1 MNLELFIARKIRSGG
16 LSGKRLAGPVT
27 KVATLGIILGM
38 VVMILSLAIGFGFKN
53 EIRQKIVGFGSHIQI
68 MNYDYNQSY
77 ETNPISPDSSLL
89 DNLKSIQGVK
99 HIQKFATKPG
109 MIKTDNAI
117 QGVVLKGISTD
128 FNWNFFKDIIVEG
141 DTLQINDSVRSDGIL
156 ISRKL
161 SQMLHL
167 SVGDDLRMW
176 FLQKDKIIPRGR
188 NLSIKGIFDSNL
200 PEFDKLYALVDIK
213 QVQRL
218 NNWDKTQISG
228 LEIQIDEFE
237 NIEITAAEV
246 SSVATSFIDE
256 NGIML
261 RTRTIL
267 DLQPQ
272 IFGWLDLL
280 DMNVLVILVLIII
293 VAGFNMVSG
302 LLILILERTNMIGIL
317 KALGIQNK
325 SLRKVFLYLATFIV
339 GRGLIWGN
347 FLGVTFCLVQ
357 KYTGMIKLDPE
368 NYYLET
374 VPIQIT
380 FWHLLILNV
389 ATILLTTLMMLGPS
403 YLASKISPVKAI
415 RFD

>member
-1 MNLELFIARKIRSGG
+1 MNTELFIANRIRSGG
-16 LSGKRLAGPVT
+16 LSGKKLAGPVT

-38 VVMILSLAIGFGFKN
+38 VVMILSLAIGFGFKK
-53 EIRQKIVGFGSHIQI
+53 EIRQKIVGFGAQIQI

-77 ETNPISPDSSLL
+77 ETNPISPKPEILQEIKKL
-89 DNLKSIQGVK
+89 PGVR

-109 MIKTDNAI
+109 MIKTRDAI
-117 QGVVLKGISTD
+117 QGVVLKGVGPD
-128 FNWNFFKDIIVEG
+128 FDWSFMKSILKKGSI
-141 DTLQINDSVRSDGIL
+141 LSLNDSVRSNDVL

-161 SQMLHL
+161 SEMLNL
-167 SVGDDLRMW
+167 SVGDDLRMY
-176 FLQKDKIIPRGR
+176 FLQKDKIIPRAR
-188 NLSIKGIFDSNL
+188 KFRIKGIFDSNL
-200 PEFDKLYALVDIK
+200 PELDKTYLIVDIK
-213 QVQRL
+213 QVQKL
-218 NNWDKTQISG
+218 NNWNADQVSG
-228 LEIQIDEFE
+228 YEIQADNF
-237 NIEITAAEV
+237 NDIERVGGEV
-246 SSVATSFIDE
+246 SAVASSVIDE
-256 NGIML
+256 NGVMM
-261 RTRTIL
+261 RTKTIL

-280 DMNVLVILVLIII
+280 DMNVLVILVLIMI

-325 SLRKVFLYLATFIV
+325 SLRKIFLYLAGFIV

-347 FLGVTFCLVQ
+347 FIGVSICFIQ
-357 KYTGMIKLDPE
+357 KYTGIIKLDPE

-374 VPIQIT
+374 VPIQIS
-380 FWHLLILNV
+380 FLHLLILNV
-389 ATILLTTLMMLGPS
+389 ATVIITILMMLGPS

>member
-1 MNLELFIARKIRSGG
+1 
-16 LSGKRLAGPVT
+16 
-27 KVATLGIILGM
+27 M
-38 VVMILSLAIGFGFKN
+38 VVMILSLAIGFGFKK
-53 EIRQKIVGFGSHIQI
+53 EIRQKIIGFGSHIQI

-77 ETNPISPDSSLL
+77 ETNPISPDSGLL
-89 DNLKSIQGVK
+89 KTLKNITGVK

-117 QGVVLKGISTD
+117 QGIVLKGVAED
-128 FNWNFFKDIIVEG
+128 FNWNFFKNILVEG
-141 DTLQINDSVRSDGIL
+141 DKLQINDSVRSNGIL

-161 SQMLHL
+161 AQLLHL
-167 SVGDDLRMW
+167 SIGDDLRMF
-176 FLQKDKIIPRGR
+176 FLQKDNIAPRR
-188 NLSIKGIFDSNL
+188 RKFSIEGIFDSNL
-200 PEFDKLYALVDIK
+200 PEFDMIYALVDIK

-228 LEIQIDEFE
+228 LEVQIDDFK
-237 NIEITAAEV
+237 NIDKTGMEV

-256 NGIML
+256 NGILL

-325 SLRKVFLYLATFIV
+325 SLRTVFLYLATFIV

-357 KYTGMIKLDPE
+357 KYTGMIKLDPD

-374 VPIQIT
+374 VPIHIT

-389 ATILLTTLMMLGPS
+389 ATILLTILMMLGPS
-403 YLASKISPVKAI
+403 YLASRISPVKAI

>member
-16 LSGKRLAGPVT
+16 LTGKRLAGPVT
-27 KVATLGIILGM
+27 RVATLGIILGM
-38 VVMILSLAIGFGFKN
+38 VVMILSLAIGFGFKK
-53 EIRQKIVGFGSHIQI
+53 EIRQKIIGFGSHIQI

-77 ETNPISPDSSLL
+77 ETNPISPDSTL
-89 DNLKSIQGVK
+89 LKSLKNIPGIK

-109 MIKTDNAI
+109 MIKTGNAI
-117 QGVVLKGISTD
+117 QGVVLKGVSTD
-128 FNWNFFKDIIVEG
+128 FNWNFFTEIIVEG
-141 DTLQINDSVRSDGIL
+141 DALQLNDSVSSKEIL
-156 ISRKL
+156 ISHKL
-161 SQMLHL
+161 AQMLHL
-167 SVGDDLRMW
+167 SVGDDLRMY
-176 FLQKDKIIPRGR
+176 FLQKNKIAPRGR
-188 NLSIKGIFDSNL
+188 KFVIKGIFDSNL
-200 PEFDKLYALVDIK
+200 PEFDKLYAIVDIK

-228 LEIQIDEFE
+228 LEIQIDDFD
-237 NIEITAAEV
+237 NIEQRGEEV

-256 NGIML
+256 SGVML

-280 DMNVLVILVLIII
+280 DMNVLVILVLIMI

-317 KALGIQNK
+317 KALGIQNS
-325 SLRKVFLYLATFIV
+325 SLREVFLYLATFIV

-347 FLGVTFCLVQ
+347 FIGVSFCLIQ
-357 KYTGMIKLDPE
+357 KYTGIIKLDPE

>member
-1 MNLELFIARKIRSGG
+1 VNLELFIARKIRSGG
-16 LSGKRLAGPVT
+16 LTGKRLAGPVT

-38 VVMILSLAIGFGFKN
+38 VVMILSLAIGFGFKK
-53 EIRQKIVGFGSHIQI
+53 EIRQKIIGFGSHIQI
-68 MNYDYNQSY
+68 MNYAYNQSY
-77 ETNPISPDSSLL
+77 ETNPISPSPELLESLR
-89 DNLKSIQGVK
+89 SVAGVK

-109 MIKTDNAI
+109 MIKTENAI
-117 QGVVLKGISTD
+117 QGIVLKGISTD
-128 FNWNFFKDIIVEG
+128 FNWTFFKDIIVDG
-141 DTLQINDSVRSDGIL
+141 DTLQLDNSKRSSGIL

-161 SQMLHL
+161 AQMLHL
-167 SVGDDLRMW
+167 SVGDDLRMY
-176 FLQKDKIIPRGR
+176 FLQKDKIAPRGR
-188 NLSIKGIFDSNL
+188 KFSIKGIFDSNL
-200 PEFDKLYALVDIK
+200 PEFDKLYAIVDIK

-218 NNWDKTQISG
+218 NNWDKAQISG
-228 LEIQIDEFE
+228 LEIQIDDFE
-237 NIEITAAEV
+237 NIEKTGAEV

-256 NGIML
+256 SGIML

-280 DMNVLVILVLIII
+280 DMNVLVILVLIMI

-317 KALGIQNK
+317 KALGIQNS

-339 GRGLIWGN
+339 GRGLVWGN
-347 FLGVTFCLVQ
+347 FIGVSFCMIQ

>member
-38 VVMILSLAIGFGFKN
+38 VVMILSLAIGFGFKK
-53 EIRQKIVGFGSHIQI
+53 EIRQKIIGFGSHIQI

-77 ETNPISPDSSLL
+77 ETNPISPDSGLL
-89 DNLKSIQGVK
+89 KILKKIPSVK

-109 MIKTDNAI
+109 MIKTDDAI

-141 DTLQINDSVRSDGIL
+141 DTLQIKDSVRSDGIL

-167 SVGDDLRMW
+167 SVGDDLRMY
-176 FLQKDKIIPRGR
+176 FLQKDKIAPRGR
-188 NLSIKGIFDSNL
+188 KFSIKGIFDSSL

-218 NNWDKTQISG
+218 NNWDEAQISG
-228 LEIQIDEFE
+228 LEIQIDDFK
-237 NIEITAAEV
+237 NIEIAAAEV
-246 SSVATSFIDE
+246 SSVTTSFIDDS
-256 NGIML
+256 GIML

-280 DMNVLVILVLIII
+280 DMNVLVILVLIMI

-317 KALGIQNK
+317 KALGIHNK

-347 FLGVTFCLVQ
+347 FIGVTFCLVQ
-357 KYTGMIKLDPE
+357 KYTGIIKLDPE

-380 FWHLLILNV
+380 FWHLVILNA

-403 YLASKISPVKAI
+403 YLASRISPVKAI

>member
-1 MNLELFIARKIRSGG
+1 MNTELFIANRIRSGG
-16 LSGKRLAGPVT
+16 LSGKKLAGPVT

-38 VVMILSLAIGFGFKN
+38 VVMILSLAIGFGFKK
-53 EIRQKIVGFGSHIQI
+53 EIRQKIVGFGAHIQI

-77 ETNPISPDSSLL
+77 ETNPISPKPEVLQEIKKL
-89 DNLKSIQGVK
+89 PGVR

-109 MIKTDNAI
+109 MIKTRDAI
-117 QGVVLKGISTD
+117 QGLVLKGVGTD
-128 FNWNFFKDIIVEG
+128 FDWSFMKSILKKGSI
-141 DTLQINDSVRSDGIL
+141 LSLNDSVRSNDVL

-161 SQMLHL
+161 SEMLNL
-167 SVGDDLRMW
+167 SIDDDLRMY
-176 FLQKDKIIPRGR
+176 FLQKDKIAPRAR
-188 NLSIKGIFDSNL
+188 KFRIKGIFDSNL
-200 PEFDKLYALVDIK
+200 PELDKTYLIVDIK
-213 QVQRL
+213 QVQKL
-218 NNWDKTQISG
+218 NNWNADQVSG
-228 LEIQIDEFE
+228 YEIQADNF
-237 NIEITAAEV
+237 NDIERVGGEV
-246 SSVATSFIDE
+246 SAVASSVIDE
-256 NGIML
+256 NGVMM
-261 RTRTIL
+261 RTKTIL

-280 DMNVLVILVLIII
+280 DMNVLVILVLIMI

-325 SLRKVFLYLATFIV
+325 SLRKIFLYLAGFIV

-347 FLGVTFCLVQ
+347 FIGVSICFIQ
-357 KYTGMIKLDPE
+357 KYTGIIKLDPE

-374 VPIQIT
+374 VPIQIS
-380 FWHLLILNV
+380 FLHLLILNV
-389 ATILLTTLMMLGPS
+389 ATVIITILMMLGPS

>member
-38 VVMILSLAIGFGFKN
+38 VVMILSLAIGFGFKK

-77 ETNPISPDSSLL
+77 ETNPISPDSGLVKT
-89 DNLKSIQGVK
+89 LKNISGVT

-141 DTLQINDSVRSDGIL
+141 DTLQINDSIRSKEIL

-161 SQMLHL
+161 SQMLHI
-167 SVGDDLRMW
+167 SVGDNLHLY
-176 FLQKDKIIPRGR
+176 FLQKDKIAPRSR
-188 NLSIKGIFDSNL
+188 NLLVKGIFDSNL

-218 NNWDKTQISG
+218 NNWDETQISG
-228 LEIQIDEFE
+228 LEIQIDDFK

-256 NGIML
+256 SGIML

-280 DMNVLVILVLIII
+280 DMNVLVILVLIMI

-317 KALGIQNK
+317 KALGIQNR

-389 ATILLTTLMMLGPS
+389 ATILLTTLMMFGPS

>member
-16 LSGKRLAGPVT
+16 LTGKRLAGPVT

-38 VVMILSLAIGFGFKN
+38 VVMILSLAIGFGFKK
-53 EIRQKIVGFGSHIQI
+53 EIRQKIIGFGSHIQI

-77 ETNPISPDSSLL
+77 ETNPISPSPELLESLR
-89 DNLKSIQGVK
+89 SVAGVK

-109 MIKTDNAI
+109 MIKTENAI
-117 QGVVLKGISTD
+117 QGIVLKGISTD
-128 FNWNFFKDIIVEG
+128 FNWTFFKDIIVDG
-141 DTLQINDSVRSDGIL
+141 DTLQLDNSKRSSGIL

-161 SQMLHL
+161 AQMLHL
-167 SVGDDLRMW
+167 SVGDDLRMY
-176 FLQKDKIIPRGR
+176 FLQKDKIAPRGR
-188 NLSIKGIFDSNL
+188 KFSIKGIFDSNL
-200 PEFDKLYALVDIK
+200 PEFDKLYAIVDIK

-218 NNWDKTQISG
+218 NNWNGTQISG
-228 LEIQIDEFE
+228 LEIQIDDFE
-237 NIEITAAEV
+237 NIEKTGAEV

-256 NGIML
+256 SGIML

-280 DMNVLVILVLIII
+280 DMNVLVILVLIMI

-317 KALGIQNK
+317 KALGIQNS

-339 GRGLIWGN
+339 GRGLVWGN
-347 FLGVTFCLVQ
+347 FIGVSFCMIQ

>member
-16 LSGKRLAGPVT
+16 LTGKRLAGPVT

-38 VVMILSLAIGFGFKN
+38 VVMILSLAIGFGFKK
-53 EIRQKIVGFGSHIQI
+53 EIRQKIIGFGSHIQI

-77 ETNPISPDSSLL
+77 ETNPISPSPELLVSL
-89 DNLKSIQGVK
+89 KKIQGVN
-99 HIQKFATKPG
+99 HIQRFATKPG
-109 MIKTDNAI
+109 MIKTGNAI

-128 FNWNFFKDIIVEG
+128 FNWSFFKDIIVDG
-141 DTLQINDSVRSDGIL
+141 DTLQIDASMRTDGIL
-156 ISRKL
+156 VSRKL

-167 SVGDDLRMW
+167 SVGDDLRMY
-176 FLQKDKIIPRGR
+176 FLQKDKIAPRGR
-188 NLSIKGIFDSNL
+188 KFSIKGIFDSNL

-218 NNWDKTQISG
+218 NNWDKSQISG
-228 LEIQIDEFE
+228 LEIQIDDFE
-237 NIEITAAEV
+237 NIEKTSAEV

-280 DMNVLVILVLIII
+280 DMNVLVILVLIMI

-317 KALGIQNK
+317 KALGIQNS

-339 GRGLIWGN
+339 GRGLVWGN
-347 FLGVTFCLVQ
+347 FIGVSFCMIQ
-357 KYTGMIKLDPE
+357 KYTGIIKLDPD

>member
-16 LSGKRLAGPVT
+16 LTGKRLAGPVT

-38 VVMILSLAIGFGFKN
+38 VVMILSLAIGFGFKK
-53 EIRQKIVGFGSHIQI
+53 EIRQKIIGFGSHIQI

-77 ETNPISPDSSLL
+77 ETNPISPSPELLESLR
-89 DNLKSIQGVK
+89 SVQGVK

-109 MIKTDNAI
+109 MIKTGNAI
-117 QGVVLKGISTD
+117 QGIVLKGISTD
-128 FNWNFFKDIIVEG
+128 FNWSFFKDIIVEG
-141 DTLQINDSVRSDGIL
+141 DTLQIDATKRTDGVL
-156 ISRKL
+156 VSRKL
-161 SQMLHL
+161 AQMLHL
-167 SVGDDLRMW
+167 SVGDDLRMF
-176 FLQKDKIIPRGR
+176 FLQKDKIVPRR
-188 NLSIKGIFDSNL
+188 RKFLIKGIFDSNL
-200 PEFDKLYALVDIK
+200 PEFDKLYAIVDIK

-218 NNWDKTQISG
+218 NNWDKEQISG
-228 LEIQIDEFE
+228 LEIQIDNFE
-237 NIEITAAEV
+237 NIEKTSAEV
-246 SSVATSFIDE
+246 NSVATSFIDD
-256 NGIML
+256 NGIIF

-280 DMNVLVILVLIII
+280 DMNVLVILVLIMI

-302 LLILILERTNMIGIL
+302 LLILILERTNMIGVL
-317 KALGIQNK
+317 KALGIQNG

-339 GRGLIWGN
+339 GRGLVWGN
-347 FLGVTFCLVQ
+347 FIGVSFCLIQ
-357 KYTGMIKLDPE
+357 KYTGIIKLDPE

-374 VPIQIT
+374 VPIQIS

>member
-16 LSGKRLAGPVT
+16 ISGKKLAGPVT

-38 VVMILSLAIGFGFKN
+38 VVMILSLAIGFGFKK
-53 EIRQKIVGFGSHIQI
+53 EIRQKIIGFGSHIRI

-77 ETNPISPDSSLL
+77 ETNPISPDTALF
-89 DNLKSIQGVK
+89 DALKNVKGVK
-99 HIQKFATKPG
+99 HIQEFATKAG
-109 MIKTDNAI
+109 MIKTHDAI
-117 QGVVLKGISTD
+117 QGIVLKGVGKD
-128 FNWNFFKDIIVEG
+128 FDWSFFKSILAQG
-141 DTLQINDSVRSDGIL
+141 DTLSINDSVRNNGIL

-161 SQMLHL
+161 AQMLHL
-167 SVGDDLRMW
+167 SLGDNLRMY
-176 FLQKDKIIPRGR
+176 FLQKGRTAPRGR
-188 NLSIKGIFDSNL
+188 RFVIKGIFDSNL
-200 PEFDKLYALVDIK
+200 TEFDKLYALVDIK
-213 QVQRL
+213 QVQKL
-218 NNWDKTQISG
+218 NNWSKDQISG
-228 LEIQIDEFE
+228 LEIQIADFK
-237 NIEITAAEV
+237 NIDKTAMEV
-246 SSVATSFIDE
+246 SSVASSFIDE
-256 NGIML
+256 NGTLL

-280 DMNVLVILVLIII
+280 DMNVLVILVLIMI

-325 SLRKVFLYLATFIV
+325 SLRKIFLYLATFIV

-347 FLGVTFCLVQ
+347 FLGVTFCLIQ
-357 KYTGMIKLDPE
+357 KYTGIIKLDPE

-374 VPIQIT
+374 VPIHIT
-380 FWHLLILNV
+380 FWQLLILNI
-389 ATILLTTLMMLGPS
+389 ATVLVTSLMMLGPS

>member
-16 LSGKRLAGPVT
+16 LTGKRLAGPVT
-27 KVATLGIILGM
+27 RVATLGIILGM
-38 VVMILSLAIGFGFKN
+38 VVMILSLAIGFGFKK
-53 EIRQKIVGFGSHIQI
+53 EIRQKIIGFGSHIQI

-77 ETNPISPDSSLL
+77 ETNPISPDSTL
-89 DNLKSIQGVK
+89 LKSLRNIPGIK

-109 MIKTDNAI
+109 MIKTGNAI
-117 QGVVLKGISTD
+117 QGVVLKGVSTD
-128 FNWNFFKDIIVEG
+128 FNWHFFKEIIVEG
-141 DTLQINDSVRSDGIL
+141 DTLQLNDSVSSKEIL
-156 ISRKL
+156 ISHKL
-161 SQMLHL
+161 AQMLHL
-167 SVGDDLRMW
+167 SVGDDLRMY
-176 FLQKDKIIPRGR
+176 FLQKNKIAPRGR
-188 NLSIKGIFDSNL
+188 KFVIKGIFDSNL

-218 NNWDKTQISG
+218 NSWDKTQISG
-228 LEIQIDEFE
+228 LEIQIDDFD
-237 NIEITAAEV
+237 NIEQRGEEV

-256 NGIML
+256 SGVML

-280 DMNVLVILVLIII
+280 DMNVLVILVLIMI

-317 KALGIQNK
+317 KALGIQNS

-347 FLGVTFCLVQ
+347 FIGVSFCLIQ
-357 KYTGMIKLDPE
+357 KYTGIIKLDPE

-380 FWHLLILNV
+380 FWHLFILNV

>member
-1 MNLELFIARKIRSGG
+1 VNLELFIARKIRSGG
-16 LSGKRLAGPVT
+16 LTGKRLAGPVT

-38 VVMILSLAIGFGFKN
+38 VVMILSLAIGFGFKK
-53 EIRQKIVGFGSHIQI
+53 EIRQKIIGFGSHIQI

-77 ETNPISPDSSLL
+77 ETNPISPSPELLESLR
-89 DNLKSIQGVK
+89 SVQGVK

-109 MIKTDNAI
+109 MIKTGNAI
-117 QGVVLKGISTD
+117 QGIVLKGISTD
-128 FNWNFFKDIIVEG
+128 FNWSFFKDIIVEG
-141 DTLQINDSVRSDGIL
+141 DTLQIDATKRTDGVL
-156 ISRKL
+156 VSRKL
-161 SQMLHL
+161 AQMLHL
-167 SVGDDLRMW
+167 SVGDDLRMF
-176 FLQKDKIIPRGR
+176 FLQKDKIVPRR
-188 NLSIKGIFDSNL
+188 RKFLIKGIFDSNL
-200 PEFDKLYALVDIK
+200 PEFDKLYAIVDIK

-218 NNWDKTQISG
+218 NNWDKEQISG
-228 LEIQIDEFE
+228 LEIQIDNFE
-237 NIEITAAEV
+237 NIEKTSAEV
-246 SSVATSFIDE
+246 NSVATSFIDD
-256 NGIML
+256 NGIIF

-280 DMNVLVILVLIII
+280 DMNVLVILVLIMI

-302 LLILILERTNMIGIL
+302 LLILILERTNMIGVL
-317 KALGIQNK
+317 KALGIQNG

-339 GRGLIWGN
+339 GRGLVWGN
-347 FLGVTFCLVQ
+347 FIGVSFCLIQ
-357 KYTGMIKLDPE
+357 KYTGIIKLDPE

-374 VPIQIT
+374 VPIQIS

>member
-16 LSGKRLAGPVT
+16 LTGKRLAGPVT
-27 KVATLGIILGM
+27 RVATLGIILGM
-38 VVMILSLAIGFGFKN
+38 VVMILSLAIGFGFKK

-77 ETNPISPDSSLL
+77 ETNPISPDTILLESLR
-89 DNLKSIQGVK
+89 NIQGVK

-109 MIKTDNAI
+109 MIKTGNAI
-117 QGVVLKGISTD
+117 QGVVLKGVSTD
-128 FNWNFFKDIIVEG
+128 FNWDFFKGIIVEG
-141 DTLQINDSVRSDGIL
+141 DTLHIDASTRSDEIL

-167 SVGDDLRMW
+167 KVGDDLPMY
-176 FLQKDKIIPRGR
+176 FLQKNKIAPRGR
-188 NLSIKGIFDSNL
+188 KFKIKGVFDSNL
-200 PEFDKLYALVDIK
+200 SEFDKLYALVDIK

-228 LEIQIDEFE
+228 LEIQIDNFD
-237 NIEITAAEV
+237 NIERIGQEV

-256 NGIML
+256 SGVML

-280 DMNVLVILVLIII
+280 DMNVLVILVLIMI

-317 KALGIQNK
+317 KALGIQNS

-347 FLGVTFCLVQ
+347 FIGVSFCLIQ
-357 KYTGMIKLDPE
+357 KYTGLIKLDPE

-389 ATILLTTLMMLGPS
+389 TTILLTTLMMLGPS

>member
-16 LSGKRLAGPVT
+16 LSGKKLAGPVT

-38 VVMILSLAIGFGFKN
+38 VVMILSLAIGFGFKK
-53 EIRQKIVGFGSHIQI
+53 EIRQKIIGFGSHIQI

-77 ETNPISPDSSLL
+77 ETNPISPDSGLL
-89 DNLKSIQGVK
+89 KTLKNITGVK

-117 QGVVLKGISTD
+117 QGIVLKGVAED
-128 FNWNFFKDIIVEG
+128 FNWNFFKNILVEG
-141 DTLQINDSVRSDGIL
+141 DKLQINDSVRSNGIL

-161 SQMLHL
+161 AQLLHL
-167 SVGDDLRMW
+167 SIGDDLRMF
-176 FLQKDKIIPRGR
+176 FLQKDNIAPRR
-188 NLSIKGIFDSNL
+188 RKFSIEGIFDSNL
-200 PEFDKLYALVDIK
+200 PEFDMIYALVDIK

-228 LEIQIDEFE
+228 LEVQIDDFK
-237 NIEITAAEV
+237 NIDKTGMEV

-256 NGIML
+256 NGILL

-325 SLRKVFLYLATFIV
+325 SLRTVFLYLATFIV

-357 KYTGMIKLDPE
+357 KYTGMIKLDPD

-374 VPIQIT
+374 VPIHIT

-389 ATILLTTLMMLGPS
+389 ATILLTILMMLGPS
-403 YLASKISPVKAI
+403 YLASRISPVKAI

>member
-16 LSGKRLAGPVT
+16 LTGKRLAGPVT

-38 VVMILSLAIGFGFKN
+38 VVMILSLAIGFGFKK

-77 ETNPISPDSSLL
+77 ETNPISPSPELLVSL
-89 DNLKSIQGVK
+89 KKIQGVNQ
-99 HIQKFATKPG
+99 IQRFATKPG
-109 MIKTDNAI
+109 MIKTGNAI

-128 FNWNFFKDIIVEG
+128 FNWDFFKGIIVDG
-141 DTLQINDSVRSDGIL
+141 DTLQIDSIKRTDGIL
-156 ISRKL
+156 VSRKL

-167 SVGDDLRMW
+167 SVGDDLRMY
-176 FLQKDKIIPRGR
+176 FLQKDKIAPRGR
-188 NLSIKGIFDSNL
+188 KFSIKGIFDSNL

-213 QVQRL
+213 QIQRL
-218 NNWDKTQISG
+218 NNWDKSQISG
-228 LEIQIDEFE
+228 LEIQIDNFE
-237 NIEITAAEV
+237 NVDKTSAEV
-246 SSVATSFIDE
+246 SSIATSFIDE

-280 DMNVLVILVLIII
+280 DMNVLVILVLIMI

-317 KALGIQNK
+317 KALGIQNS

-339 GRGLIWGN
+339 GRGLVWGN
-347 FLGVTFCLVQ
+347 FIGVSFCMIQ
-357 KYTGMIKLDPE
+357 KYTGIIKLDPE

-380 FWHLLILNV
+380 FWHLLILNI

>member
-1 MNLELFIARKIRSGG
+1 VNLELFIARKIRSGG
-16 LSGKRLAGPVT
+16 LTGKRLAGPVT

-38 VVMILSLAIGFGFKN
+38 VVMILSLAIGFGFKK
-53 EIRQKIVGFGSHIQI
+53 EIRQKIIGFGSHIQI

-77 ETNPISPDSSLL
+77 ETNPISPSPEFLESLRGV
-89 DNLKSIQGVK
+89 QGVK

-109 MIKTDNAI
+109 MIKTGNAI

-128 FNWNFFKDIIVEG
+128 FNWSFFKDIIVDG
-141 DTLQINDSVRSDGIL
+141 DTLQIDATKRTDGIL
-156 ISRKL
+156 VSRKL

-167 SVGDDLRMW
+167 SVGDDLRMY
-176 FLQKDKIIPRGR
+176 FLQKDKIAPRGR
-188 NLSIKGIFDSNL
+188 KFSIKGIFDSNL

-218 NNWDKTQISG
+218 NNWDKEQISG
-228 LEIQIDEFE
+228 LEIQIDNFE
-237 NIEITAAEV
+237 NIEKTSAEV
-246 SSVATSFIDE
+246 NSVATSFIDD
-256 NGIML
+256 NGIIF

-280 DMNVLVILVLIII
+280 DMNVLVILVLIMI

-302 LLILILERTNMIGIL
+302 LLILILERTNMIGVL
-317 KALGIQNK
+317 KALGIQNG

-339 GRGLIWGN
+339 GRGLVWGN
-347 FLGVTFCLVQ
+347 FIGVSFCLIQ
-357 KYTGMIKLDPE
+357 KYTGIIKLDPE

-374 VPIQIT
+374 VPIQIS

>member
-16 LSGKRLAGPVT
+16 LTGKRLAGPVT

-38 VVMILSLAIGFGFKN
+38 VVMILSLAIGFGFKK
-53 EIRQKIVGFGSHIQI
+53 EIRQKIIGFGSHIQI

-77 ETNPISPDSSLL
+77 ETNPISPSTELLESLE
-89 DNLKSIQGVK
+89 KIQGVK

-109 MIKTDNAI
+109 MIKTGNAI

-128 FNWNFFKDIIVEG
+128 FNWDFFKGIIVDG
-141 DTLQINDSVRSDGIL
+141 DTLQIDASKRTDGIL
-156 ISRKL
+156 VSRKL

-167 SVGDDLRMW
+167 SVGDDLRMF
-176 FLQKDKIIPRGR
+176 FLQKDKIAPRVR
-188 NLSIKGIFDSNL
+188 KFSIKGIFDSNL

-218 NNWDKTQISG
+218 NNWDKSQISG
-228 LEIQIDEFE
+228 LEIQIDDFE
-237 NIEITAAEV
+237 NIEKTSVEV
-246 SSVATSFIDE
+246 SSVATSFIDD
-256 NGIML
+256 NGIIF

-280 DMNVLVILVLIII
+280 DMNVLVILVLIMI

-302 LLILILERTNMIGIL
+302 LLILILERTNMIGVL
-317 KALGIQNK
+317 KALGIQNS

-339 GRGLIWGN
+339 GRGLVWGN
-347 FLGVTFCLVQ
+347 FIGVSFCLIQ
-357 KYTGMIKLDPE
+357 KYTGIIKLDPE

>member
-1 MNLELFIARKIRSGG
+1 M
-16 LSGKRLAGPVT
+16 
-27 KVATLGIILGM
+27 
-38 VVMILSLAIGFGFKN
+38 
-53 EIRQKIVGFGSHIQI
+53 
-68 MNYDYNQSY
+68 Y
-77 ETNPISPDSSLL
+77 
-89 DNLKSIQGVK
+89 
-99 HIQKFATKPG
+99 
-109 MIKTDNAI
+109 
-117 QGVVLKGISTD
+117 
-128 FNWNFFKDIIVEG
+128 
-141 DTLQINDSVRSDGIL
+141 
-156 ISRKL
+156 
-161 SQMLHL
+161 
-167 SVGDDLRMW
+167 
-176 FLQKDKIIPRGR
+176 FLQKDKIAPRGR
-188 NLSIKGIFDSNL
+188 KFSIKGIFDSNL

-218 NNWDKTQISG
+218 NNWNGTQISG
-228 LEIQIDEFE
+228 LEIQIDDFE
-237 NIEITAAEV
+237 NIEKTSAEV

-280 DMNVLVILVLIII
+280 DMNVLVILVLIMI

-317 KALGIQNK
+317 KALGIQNS

-339 GRGLIWGN
+339 GRGLVWGN
-347 FLGVTFCLVQ
+347 FIGVSFCLIQ

-380 FWHLLILNV
+380 FWHLLILNI

>member
-1 MNLELFIARKIRSGG
+1 VNLELFIARKIRSGG
-16 LSGKRLAGPVT
+16 LTGKRLAGPVT
-27 KVATLGIILGM
+27 RVATLGIILGM
-38 VVMILSLAIGFGFKN
+38 VVMILSLAIGFGFKK
-53 EIRQKIVGFGSHIQI
+53 EIRQKIIGFGSHIQI

-77 ETNPISPDSSLL
+77 ETNPISPDSTL
-89 DNLKSIQGVK
+89 LKSLRNIPGIK

-109 MIKTDNAI
+109 MIKTGNAI
-117 QGVVLKGISTD
+117 QGVVLKGVSTD
-128 FNWNFFKDIIVEG
+128 FNWHFFKEIIVEG
-141 DTLQINDSVRSDGIL
+141 DTLQLNDSVSSKEIL
-156 ISRKL
+156 ISHKL
-161 SQMLHL
+161 AQMLHL
-167 SVGDDLRMW
+167 SVGDDLRMY
-176 FLQKDKIIPRGR
+176 FLQKNKIAPRGR
-188 NLSIKGIFDSNL
+188 KFVIKGIFDSNL

-218 NNWDKTQISG
+218 NSWDKTQISG
-228 LEIQIDEFE
+228 LEIQIDDFD
-237 NIEITAAEV
+237 NIEQRGEEV

-256 NGIML
+256 SGVML

-280 DMNVLVILVLIII
+280 DMNVLVILVLIMI

-317 KALGIQNK
+317 KALGIQNS

-347 FLGVTFCLVQ
+347 FIGVSFCLIQ
-357 KYTGMIKLDPE
+357 KYTGIIKLDPE

-380 FWHLLILNV
+380 FWHLFILNV

>member
-16 LSGKRLAGPVT
+16 LTGKRLAGPVT

-38 VVMILSLAIGFGFKN
+38 VVMILSLAIGFGFKK
-53 EIRQKIVGFGSHIQI
+53 EIRQKIIGFGSHIQI

-77 ETNPISPDSSLL
+77 ETNPISPSPELLESLR
-89 DNLKSIQGVK
+89 SVAGVK

-109 MIKTDNAI
+109 MIKTENAI
-117 QGVVLKGISTD
+117 QGIVLKGISTD
-128 FNWNFFKDIIVEG
+128 FNWTFFKDIIVDG
-141 DTLQINDSVRSDGIL
+141 DTLQLDNSKRSSGIL

-161 SQMLHL
+161 AQMLHL
-167 SVGDDLRMW
+167 SVGDDLRMY
-176 FLQKDKIIPRGR
+176 FLQKDKIAPRGR
-188 NLSIKGIFDSNL
+188 KFSIKGIFDSNL
-200 PEFDKLYALVDIK
+200 PEFDKLYAIVDIK

-218 NNWDKTQISG
+218 NNWNGTQISG
-228 LEIQIDEFE
+228 LEIQIDDFE
-237 NIEITAAEV
+237 NIEKTGAEV

-256 NGIML
+256 SGIML

-280 DMNVLVILVLIII
+280 DMNVLVILVLIMI

-317 KALGIQNK
+317 KALGIQNS

-339 GRGLIWGN
+339 GRGLVWGN
-347 FLGVTFCLVQ
+347 FIGVSFCMIQ

-380 FWHLLILNV
+380 FWHLLILNI